1 MVANRPP
8 MGWNTWNTFGWEI
21 NEELVKQSAD
31 TLVES
36 GLAEC
41 GYNYIVID
49 DCWALFSSPLM
60 IGCDIRDMDE
70 QTSAILKNRDIIEI
84 NQDEAGCVPF
94 SLLQYTT
101 ESTKP
106 IDLDRMVY
114 AKVLENGDVA
124 IGIFNFSEEEIN
136 DWSAERIELDAIGLP
151 ESLGKTLIMKEL
163 FTGKEIKVINGIYR
177 DNIKPHTCRLYRCK
191 VVDAK

>member
-1 MVANRPP
+1 MSLDAPKSL
-8 MGWNTWNTFGWEI
+8 GFGGI
-21 NEELVKQSAD
+21 NCFGDMDMLIVGMHGKGN
-31 TLVES
+31 VGMS
-36 GLAEC
+36 GLT
-41 GYNYIVID
+41 D
-49 DCWALFSSPLM
+49 DEYRMHFALWALFSSPLM